1 LLGTEE
7 AKMLGNY
14 PVHVVLLSRDL
25 TETKAFYHER
35 LGLEILDENDAAIA
49 FRCGGE
55 SSIAVTM
62 STVGTAD
69 EQTQAGWFVPDLSAE
84 IAELRSRGVEIQ
96 EYDTPDLRTVDG
108 VADLGFALG
117 AWIVDPH
124 GNALG
129 ILQLKN

>member
-1 LLGTEE
+1 
-7 AKMLGNY
+7 MLGDY

-25 TETKAFYHER
+25 AETRRFYHDQ
-35 LGLEILDENDAAIA
+35 LGLEILNENEAAVT

-55 SSIAVTM
+55 SSIAVTK

-69 EQTQAGWFVPDLSAE
+69 EQTQAGWFVQDLAHE
-84 IAELRSRGVEIQ
+84 LDELRSRGVEIQ
-96 EYDTPDLRTVDG
+96 EYDLPELKTENG
-108 VADLGFALG
+108 VADLGFAIA

-129 ILQLKN
+129 ILQLKS